1 LNFSQLEK
9 FGGIY
14 VKQEILEAVKKAKEE
29 SQPRNFTQSVDVVI
43 TIKDLDVKKP
53 ENRIDE
59 EVLLP
64 NGRGK
69 DVKIVFIADGELALQ
84 AKNAGADMVINKG
97 ELEEMGKD
105 RKEAKKIANRHD
117 FFVAQAD
124 MMPLVGRFLGPV
136 LGPRKKM
143 PKPVPATIKPEPIME
158 RLKSTVKV
166 RIKDQPVIQALVGTQ
181 DMDDELIA
189 DNIEAVLVVLDQKL
203 EKGRNQIKTM
213 YVKTTMGPVSKVI

>member
-1 LNFSQLEK
+1 
-9 FGGIY
+9 
-14 VKQEILEAVKKAKEE
+14 VKQDILEAVKKAKEE
-29 SQPRNFTQSVDVVI
+29 SKPRNFTQSIDVVI

-69 DVKIVFIADGELALQ
+69 DVKIAFIADGELALQ
-84 AKNAGADMVINKG
+84 AKNAGANMVINKG

-105 RKEAKKIANRHD
+105 RKGAKKIANRHD

-143 PKPVPATIKPEPIME
+143 PKPVPATAKPEPIME

-181 DMDDELIA
+181 DMEDELIA
-189 DNIEAVLVVLDQKL
+189 ANIDAVLAVLDQKL
-203 EKGRNQIKTM
+203 EKGRNQIKSM
-213 YVKTTMGPVSKVI
+213 YVKTTMGPVVRVI

>member
-1 LNFSQLEK
+1 
-9 FGGIY
+9 
-14 VKQEILEAVKKAKEE
+14 VKQDILEAVKKAKEE
-29 SQPRNFTQSVDVVI
+29 SKPRNFTQSVDVVI

-69 DVKIVFIADGELALQ
+69 DVKIAFIADGELALQ
-84 AKNAGADMVINKG
+84 AKNAGANMVINKG

-105 RKEAKKIANRHD
+105 RKGAKKIANRHD

-143 PKPVPATIKPEPIME
+143 PKPVPATAKPEPIME

-181 DMDDELIA
+181 DMEDELIA
-189 DNIEAVLVVLDQKL
+189 ANIDAVLAVLDQKL
-203 EKGRNQIKTM
+203 EKGRNQIKSM
-213 YVKTTMGPVSKVI
+213 YVKTTMGPVVRVI

>member
-1 LNFSQLEK
+1 M
-9 FGGIY
+9 
-14 VKQEILEAVKKAKEE
+14 KQEILEAVKKAKEE
-29 SQPRNFTQSVDVVI
+29 SKPRNFTQSVDVVI

-64 NGRGK
+64 DERGK
-69 DVKIVFIADGELALQ
+69 DVKIAFIADGELALL
-84 AKNAGADMVINKG
+84 AKNAGADLVSIKG

-189 DNIEAVLVVLDQKL
+189 ANIEAIMVVLDQKL
-203 EKGRNQIKTM
+203 EKGRNQIKSL
-213 YVKTTMGPVSKVI
+213 YVKTTMGPVARVI

>member
-1 LNFSQLEK
+1 
-9 FGGIY
+9 
-14 VKQEILEAVKKAKEE
+14 VKQDILEAVKKAKEE
-29 SQPRNFTQSVDVVI
+29 SKPRNFTQSIDVVI

-69 DVKIVFIADGELALQ
+69 DVKIAFIADGELALL
-84 AKNAGADMVINKG
+84 AKNAGANMVINKG

-105 RKEAKKIANRHD
+105 RKGAKKIANRHD

-143 PKPVPATIKPEPIME
+143 PKPVPATAKPEPIME

-189 DNIEAVLVVLDQKL
+189 ANIESVLAVLDQKL
-203 EKGRNQIKTM
+203 EKGRNQIKSM
-213 YVKTTMGPVSKVI
+213 YVKTTMGPVVRVI

>member
-1 LNFSQLEK
+1 
-9 FGGIY
+9 

-29 SQPRNFTQSVDVVI
+29 SLPRNFTQSVDVVI

-53 ENRIDE
+53 ENRMDE

-69 DVKIVFIADGELALQ
+69 EVKIAFIADGELALQ
-84 AKNAGADMVINKG
+84 AKNAGADLVINRPD
-97 ELEEMGKD
+97 LEDMGKD
-105 RKEAKKIANRHD
+105 RKQAKKIANQHD

-124 MMPLVGRFLGPV
+124 MMPMVGRFLGPV

-143 PKPVPATIKPEPIME
+143 PKPVPATVKPEPIME

-166 RIKDQPVIQALVGTQ
+166 RIKDQPVVQALVGSQ
-181 DMDDELIA
+181 DMEDELIA
-189 DNIEAVLVVLDQKL
+189 GNIEAVLGLLDQKL
-203 EKGRNQIKTM
+203 EKGRSQIKSM
-213 YVKTTMGPVSKVI
+213 YVKTTMGPVARVI

>member
-1 LNFSQLEK
+1 M
-9 FGGIY
+9 
-14 VKQEILEAVKKAKEE
+14 KQEILEAVKKAKEE

-43 TIKDLDVKKP
+43 IIKDLDVKKP

-69 DVKIVFIADGELALQ
+69 EVKIAFIADGELALQ
-84 AKNAGADMVINKG
+84 AKNAGADLVIKKP
-97 ELEEMGKD
+97 ELEDMGKD
-105 RKEAKKIANRHD
+105 RKEAKKIANQHD

-143 PKPVPATIKPEPIME
+143 PKPVPAAAKPEPIMG

-166 RIKDQPVIQALVGTQ
+166 RIKDQPVIQALVGSQ
-181 DMDDELIA
+181 DMEDELIA
-189 DNIEAVLVVLDQKL
+189 ANIEAVLGVLDQKL
-203 EKGRNQIKTM
+203 EKGRSQIKSM
-213 YVKTTMGPVSKVI
+213 YVKTTMGPVARVI